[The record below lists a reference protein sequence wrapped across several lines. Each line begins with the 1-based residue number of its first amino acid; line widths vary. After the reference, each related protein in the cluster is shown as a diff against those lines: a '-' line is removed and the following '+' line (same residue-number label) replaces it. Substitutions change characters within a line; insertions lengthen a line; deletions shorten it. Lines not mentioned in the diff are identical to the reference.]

1 MTISS
6 NSRPDGQ
13 EGTTSVRALLRR
25 DGPGLLGIS
34 AATIAVVL
42 GTYGIGLAGG
52 AGPRGATLGALAA
65 ACVWIALTA
74 GVFAARGDDWLGALL
89 RGGITADASG
99 VALLVLWLSSPSLTL
114 LSAAKIYCTLLA
126 MALLGV
132 AAARVPRTSPSR
144 YVAALLVAFV
154 MTALLATPF
163 WTGGLLKLSGEG
175 IRETVVRWAVFA
187 NPFYCITA
195 EIAERTG
202 FVWHEAPLMYGY
214 GLTRIGDYA
223 APPPPPWYA
232 AAWRWAV
239 AALILSLGRILLDR
253 ISRNRRLPGPRT
265 REWAS

>member
-1 MTISS
+1 M
-6 NSRPDGQ
+6 
-13 EGTTSVRALLRR
+13 
-25 DGPGLLGIS
+25 LGIS

-52 AGPRGATLGALAA
+52 ANLRGATLGALAA

-114 LSAAKIYCTLLA
+114 LGAAKIYCTLLA

-132 AAARVPRTSPSR
+132 AAARVPRTAPSR
-144 YVAALLVAFV
+144 YVAALLVALV

-195 EIAERTG
+195 GIAERTG
-202 FVWHEAPLMYGY
+202 FVWHEAPLMY

-232 AAWRWAV
+232 AAWRCAV
-239 AALILSLGRILLDR
+239 AALILSLGRILRDR
-253 ISRNRRLPGPRT
+253 ISRNRRLPGPGT
-265 REWAS
+265 RAWAS